1 MEEKE
6 PQRRGDLFPAGR
18 GKVRPAE
25 QKWRLFRRLVWRR
38 PENIRAQQM
47 AGDAGFEGNPA
58 GVLVGDDLPG
68 IHRLPRYPEH
78 RPEDARSPGPF
89 LCELASRERI
99 IRQNLFA
106 CAHAPNENNI
116 CTTDQDI
123 LRIPR

>member
-1 MEEKE
+1 
-6 PQRRGDLFPAGR
+6 
-18 GKVRPAE
+18 
-25 QKWRLFRRLVWRR
+25 
-38 PENIRAQQM
+38 M

-99 IRQNLFA
+99 IRKNVFA
-106 CAHAPNENNI
+106 CAHALNENNI